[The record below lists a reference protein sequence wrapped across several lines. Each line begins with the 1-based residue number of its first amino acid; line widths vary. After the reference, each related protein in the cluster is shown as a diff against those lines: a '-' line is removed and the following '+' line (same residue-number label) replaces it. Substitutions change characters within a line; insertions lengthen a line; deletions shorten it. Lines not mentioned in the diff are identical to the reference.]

1 MGGAP
6 APVVSGPTQAELDQR
21 QRQFDVTTAMQK
33 EAQAQQMAL
42 QRQQLELQRAAQERQ
57 LQAQQRE
64 AQIAD
69 NASRRDTL
77 LKRSTDIAAAN
88 DASLFNTLQ
97 EQQSALTAN
106 ATNAATEKQK
116 KTAAMSSAERTNL
129 ISALTRTRS
138 MYG

>member
-21 QRQFDVTTAMQK
+21 AQQFAVTTQLQK
-33 EAQAQQMAL
+33 ESQAQQMAL
-42 QRQQLELQRAAQERQ
+42 QQRQLELQQAAQERQ

-77 LKRSTDIAAAN
+77 LKRSTDLAAQN
-88 DASLFNTLQ
+88 DASLFGSLQ

-106 ATNAATEKQK
+106 ATNTAKEKQK
-116 KTAAMSSAERTNL
+116 KTAAMSGTERTNL
-129 ISALTRTRS
+129 ISSLTRARS
-138 MYG
+138 IYG